1 MSFQYTRA
9 GCFAAGSCSFHL
21 NRYLWSMPVIGALIK
36 QGLKLGSRVRLRATS
51 PELQQQ
57 KELKKLLMKAK
68 DTAFG
73 KHYGFSEILSSGSH
87 VENFQQRIPF
97 HNYNSIHDQWW
108 HRCLKE
114 EENVCWPGYVKYF
127 ALSSGTSEAASK
139 HIPVTRDMMKSLK
152 KASIR
157 QILTLGKY
165 DLPAEFFEKG
175 ILWLGGS
182 TDLKKHGGYY
192 EGDVSGISARRVPI
206 WFQRYYKPGKNLRL
220 EKDWNQKLEEITRQA
235 KDWDIGIITGVPS
248 WVQLLFEKIM
258 DRYQVQS
265 IHEIWPNLQV
275 YVHGGVS
282 FEPYRK
288 TFSRFFSK
296 KVHFIEVYPASEGF
310 IAFQTEPDI
319 QHMKL
324 VLNNGIFY
332 EFVPF
337 NERNF
342 NNSGELLPNAES
354 LTVSQVIAGVDYA
367 ILLSTCAGAWR
378 YLIGDTVRF
387 THVEKAELQITGRT
401 KHFLSL
407 VGEHL
412 SVDNMNRAV
421 DRLSGEFNVDF
432 SEFCVAGI
440 PAEGSFAHHWY
451 LGINGDA
458 RPDTQALAKRLDDL
472 LKELNDDYAVERAS
486 ALKDLRLELIPVNHF
501 YEFMTSNGRLGGQN
515 KFPRV
520 LKSTQLEDWKS
531 FLIGK

>member
-1 MSFQYTRA
+1 
-9 GCFAAGSCSFHL
+9 
-21 NRYLWSMPVIGALIK
+21 MPFLGALIK
-36 QGLKLGSRVRLRATS
+36 QGLKLGSRVRLRSVS
-51 PELQQQ
+51 PVRQQER
-57 KELKKLLMKAK
+57 ELKRLLSKAQH
-68 DTAFG
+68 TAFG
-73 KHYGFSEILSSGSH
+73 KHYGFSDILSAK
-87 VENFQQRIPF
+87 EPYANFRSRVPF
-97 HNYNSIHDQWW
+97 HNYNSMYDQWW
-108 HRCLKE
+108 NRCLKE
-114 EENVCWPGYVKYF
+114 ESDVCWPGRVKYF
-127 ALSSGTSEAASK
+127 ALSSGTSESASK
-139 HIPVTRDMMKSLK
+139 HIPVTSDMMKSLK
-152 KASIR
+152 KASVR

-206 WFQRYYKPGKNLRL
+206 WFQRYYKPGKKLRR

-258 DRYQVQS
+258 ERYQVKS
-265 IHEIWPNLQV
+265 IHDIWPNLHV
-275 YVHGGVS
+275 YVHGGVA

-288 TFSRFFSK
+288 TFSRFFTK

-310 IAFQTEPDI
+310 IAFQAEPGVH
-319 QHMKL
+319 HMKL
-324 VLNNGIFY
+324 LLNNGIFY

-337 NERNF
+337 NEQNF
-342 NNSGELLPNAES
+342 NDSGELLPGAAA
-354 LTVSQVIAGVDYA
+354 LTVSEVQPGVDYA

-387 THVEKAELQITGRT
+387 TDTVKGEIHISGRT

-421 DRLSGEFNVDF
+421 EQLAEEFDIEF
-432 SEFCVAGI
+432 PEFCVAGV
-440 PAEGSFAHHWY
+440 PADGSFAHEWY
-451 LGINGDA
+451 LGVNHH
-458 RPDTQALAKRLDDL
+458 ALPEANLLAGRLDQL
-472 LKELNDDYAVERAS
+472 LKELNDDYAVERGS
-486 ALKDLRLELIPVNHF
+486 ALKDIRLNLVPAQRF
-501 YEFMTSNGRLGGQN
+501 YEFMTANGKLGGQN

-520 LKSTQLEDWKS
+520 LKSAQLEEWRK
-531 FLIGK
+531 FVAN